1 MRYYGCLTSSICNLY
16 SSPMQ
21 NNSVSI
27 LYQDHYLLI
36 LNKPAGI
43 VVHPTYKHTEGDTL
57 WDALLADASLRVDD
71 WQPEVLPDEPQWAG
85 APSDIQQMLRQK
97 RTAQMWKEDGLLPH
111 PCLLH
116 RLDKDT
122 SGVIALA
129 RTERSRRFIVKQF
142 RNHTIEKRYIAVVQ
156 RGAPEWAIPRTSL
169 YVTRYRADGSVEDIP
184 LPTLDALETS
194 GGDTL
199 EINGPLWR
207 DLDDRR
213 RCIVTQDGQ
222 ESMTRVRVLAQKD
235 SLILLDVRPLT
246 GRTHQIRAHL
256 AAFGYSIVG
265 DQVYAL
271 PAQPETP
278 EAMLHRQFLHAY
290 SLSFRRYPGNTPCT
304 FVAPLADDL
313 VAWMKHYFPTGS
325 GVIDAAST
333 VSTQ

>member
-1 MRYYGCLTSSICNLY
+1 
-16 SSPMQ
+16 MQ

-57 WDALLADASLRVDD
+57 WDALLADTSLQVDD
-71 WQPEVLPDEPQWAG
+71 WLPEELPDEPQWAG
-85 APSDIQQMLRQK
+85 APPDIQQMLRQK
-97 RTAQMWKEDGLLPH
+97 RTAQMWKEDGLLQH

-129 RTERSRRFIVKQF
+129 RTERARRFIAKQF
-142 RNHTIEKRYIAVVQ
+142 RNHTIEKRYLAVV
-156 RGAPEWAIPRTSL
+156 RIGAPEWAIPRGPLS
-169 YVTRYRADGSVEDIP
+169 VTRYHVDGSVEGVS
-184 LPTLDALETS
+184 LPTSDALETS
-194 GGDTL
+194 GDDTL

-213 RCIVTQDGQ
+213 RCIVTEDGQ
-222 ESMTRVRVLAQKD
+222 ESVTRVRVLAQTD
-235 SLILLDVRPLT
+235 GFILLDVRPLT

-265 DQVYAL
+265 DQVYAS
-271 PAQPETP
+271 PVQPETP
-278 EAMLHRQFLHAY
+278 ESMLHRQFLHAA
-290 SLSFRRYPGNTPCT
+290 SLSMRRYPGNAPCT

-313 VAWMKHYFPTGS
+313 VAWMKQYFPTGL
-325 GVIDAAST
+325 GVIDAST
-333 VSTQ
+333 VPAQ

>member
-1 MRYYGCLTSSICNLY
+1 MRLDEGICNPY
-16 SSPMQ
+16 SSSMQ

-57 WDALLADASLRVDD
+57 WDALLADASLNIDD
-71 WQPEVLPDEPQWAG
+71 WRPEELPDEPQWAG
-85 APSDIQQMLRQK
+85 APPDIQEMLRQK
-97 RTAQMWKEDGLLPH
+97 RTAYKWKEDGLLPH

-142 RNHTIEKRYIAVVQ
+142 RNHTIEKRYLAVV
-156 RGAPEWAIPRTSL
+156 RCGAPEWAAPRTPLSVKRYPSFSNLEDSSL
-169 YVTRYRADGSVEDIP
+169 SA
-184 LPTLDALETS
+184 LDVLEMLS
-194 GGDTL
+194 NDML
-199 EINGPLWR
+199 EISGPLRR

-213 RCIVTQDGQ
+213 RCIVAEDGQ
-222 ESMTRVRVLAQKD
+222 ESVTRIRVLAQKD
-235 SLILLDVRPLT
+235 SLLLLDVRPLT

-256 AAFGYSIVG
+256 AAFGYAIVG
-265 DQVYAL
+265 DQVYAP
-271 PAQPETP
+271 PAQSDTP
-278 EAMLHRQFLHAY
+278 EAMLNRQFLHAY
-290 SLSFRRYPGNTPCT
+290 SLSFRRYPGNIPST

-313 VAWMKHYFPTGS
+313 VAWMKQYFSTGL
-325 GVIDAAST
+325 GVIDASA
-333 VSTQ
+333 VPVQ

>member
-1 MRYYGCLTSSICNLY
+1 
-16 SSPMQ
+16 MQ
-21 NNSVSI
+21 NTSVSI

-57 WDALLADASLRVDD
+57 WDALLADTSLQIDD
-71 WQPEVLPDEPQWAG
+71 WQPGILPDEPQWAG
-85 APSDIQQMLRQK
+85 APPEIQEMLRQK

-142 RNHTIEKRYIAVVQ
+142 RNHTIEKRYLALVK
-156 RGAPEWAIPRTSL
+156 RGAPEWAAPRVPL
-169 YVTRYRADGSVEDIP
+169 YVRRYHVDGSVEDVP
-184 LPTLDALETS
+184 MPTLDTLETS
-194 GGDTL
+194 GDDVL

-207 DLDDRR
+207 DGDDRR
-213 RCIVTQDGQ
+213 RCIVREDGQ
-222 ESMTRVRVLAQKD
+222 ESITRLRVIARHD
-235 SLILLDVRPLT
+235 GFMLLDVRPLT

-256 AAFGYSIVG
+256 AASGYAIVG
-265 DQVYAL
+265 DQVYA
-271 PAQPETP
+271 PAAHPDSP

-290 SLSFRRYPGNTPCT
+290 SLSFRCYPGNRPCT

-313 VAWMKHYFPTGS
+313 ANWMKQYFPSGL
-325 GVIDAAST
+325 GVIDASA